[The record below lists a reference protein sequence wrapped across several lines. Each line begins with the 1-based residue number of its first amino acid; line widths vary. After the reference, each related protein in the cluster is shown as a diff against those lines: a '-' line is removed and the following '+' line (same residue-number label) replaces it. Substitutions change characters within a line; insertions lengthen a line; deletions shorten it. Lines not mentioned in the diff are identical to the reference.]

1 MKRKKLGDF
10 GFGYRGNDPGALM
23 KVHVVNLRTPGSKRP
38 NASIAVVHEGAQ
50 GAVRIATTVAD
61 FRERV
66 LRSSFVFVD
75 HVNLQ

>member
-1 MKRKKLGDF
+1 MKLGDF
-10 GFGYRGNDPGALM
+10 GFWHRGNDPSALV

-38 NASIAVVHEGAQ
+38 NAAIAVVNEGAQ

-61 FRERV
+61 FRKRL
-66 LRSSFVFVD
+66 LRSSFAFVG